1 MFKGVEQHCNQAW
14 LTSWTKCRMLRNGM
28 NLGHSLQVPGY
39 HPLCSFL
46 DFDGVQEPWKC
57 YLEEIKAKNATT
69 TLSGDAFKSEKR
81 SLGRA

>member
-1 MFKGVEQHCNQAW
+1 
-14 LTSWTKCRMLRNGM
+14 M

-39 HPLCSFL
+39 PPLCSFL